1 MNCHEAQNALFADRD
16 APLATGERA
25 ALDTHVATCGECQ
38 RVRQGLETALSTW
51 RHQAATTPVP
61 DADREWHAV
70 RRRIRGGD
78 AEGMEPGRTRGHRFG
93 WFALPLSAAAA
104 ALAVALYVGPF
115 SLRSPEVPAPGAQTA
130 RANANGNAADA
141 VASNLVFVDDKSG
154 WLVVW
159 SESNSK
165 QL

>member
-16 APLATGERA
+16 DPLAASQRV
-25 ALDTHVATCGECQ
+25 ALEAHVATCAECQ
-38 RVRQGLETALSTW
+38 RVRDGLASALSTW
-51 RHQAATTPVP
+51 RHQVAATAVP
-61 DADREWHAV
+61 DAEREWHAV
-70 RRRIRGGD
+70 RRRIRSGD
-78 AEGMEPGRTRGHRFG
+78 TAGAGRTRGGRFS

-115 SLRSPEVPAPGAQTA
+115 SLRTPEASSPGAHLA
-130 RANANGNAADA
+130 RTNANASETI
-141 VASNLVFVDDKSG
+141 ASNLVFVDDKSG

-159 SESNSK
+159 SNESNSK